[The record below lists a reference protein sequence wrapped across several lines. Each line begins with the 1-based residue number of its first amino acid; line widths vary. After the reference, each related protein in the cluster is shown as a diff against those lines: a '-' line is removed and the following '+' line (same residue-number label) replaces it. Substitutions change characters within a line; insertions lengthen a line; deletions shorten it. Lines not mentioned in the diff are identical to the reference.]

1 MHAGKSV
8 HRGSWLLEWYV
19 DVDGGGGQRFVAH
32 EFFDDQGVDAGFVE
46 GGAEPV
52 TEGVRRAGD
61 AGAVHDVGDGG

>member
-1 MHAGKSV
+1 
-8 HRGSWLLEWYV
+8 LLEWYV

-32 EFFDDQGVDAGFVE
+32 EFFDDQGVDAGFAE